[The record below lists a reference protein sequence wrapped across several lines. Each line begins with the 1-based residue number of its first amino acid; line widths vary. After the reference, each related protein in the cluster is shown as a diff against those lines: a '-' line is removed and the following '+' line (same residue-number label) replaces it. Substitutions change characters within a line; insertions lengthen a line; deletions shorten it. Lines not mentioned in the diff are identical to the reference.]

1 MTQQSI
7 GFQHYTTPPTFRVEL
22 AERPVLLD
30 LLRAEG
36 GRRLVLLDAPA
47 GYGKTWLLTRWY
59 AELRKAGSRV
69 VWLGADPMDPAEL
82 LALMVAGFQRSGI
95 DVGRLEGLA
104 AQGFADVPLRAVLTA
119 LTATLEATPQPV
131 VIFLDD
137 LHRLGRDAVQ
147 DVLTRLVHEAPPTV
161 RFVFSG
167 RDLSMLPRADLR
179 TRGELLEIGA
189 EQLRF
194 GRDESKS
201 LLPLLS
207 KEQLD
212 RILERTEGWPVALQ
226 LARLWLQAKPE
237 RSSLLDA
244 FSGRTT
250 EVAEYLTEQVLA
262 DLAPDLQKVLSEVAI
277 LDALNPAL
285 VAEVT
290 GSPDAW
296 RRLLDEGRLEHFLV
310 PLDAERY
317 WFRLHHLLLDYLR
330 ARHRTNGEDLRAL
343 HARASVAFERDGD
356 PLEAV
361 RHAVLADDVTRAARL
376 IERTGGWALVL
387 FGGTVRMRA
396 LLNLLPLSRIGE
408 FPRVQ
413 VFQAFL
419 AVKDGELARGL
430 RLFEAVV
437 ASGAAA
443 KDPALARDQLIVGH
457 LIGRYAD
464 HPVAAGE
471 LEALYRE
478 IDALPATDDI
488 ARATLLNTACLL
500 AFGTGDMRAALEA
513 AQRAVKEMRRIGS
526 VLGLNYCL
534 IHLGL
539 AQLHLG
545 ERREAEATWRE
556 AAAMAEENFGADSGL
571 KSIADVH
578 LAVALHA
585 RGEVGAAAQ
594 LLDGRARATSRPP
607 TAGSTSTRKATKRRS
622 PMRIARGETSRT
634 TDLIARMKR
643 TAAARGL
650 PRLDALAQAFKARLA
665 GTSGSTNSRLAG
677 GRVESDALR
686 LARAPR
692 RRASC
697 SCSARSPSTARLTRS
712 RSSTTSKPPRAPPT
726 ATGSF
731 ASSRSCAPRRCISRA
746 TKQRHS
752 RGSSPCSKPP
762 PARTTRSSSWT
773 SAQPCCRSC
782 NAPGPGAASTGRA
795 PHGRQV
801 LATAVTTLVRA
812 SEALDAPG
820 TLSAREL
827 EVLVELASGAPN
839 KVIARN
845 LQMTENTVK
854 FHLKNVFQKLQVR
867 HRAEALQAARARGLL
882 R

>member
-69 VWLGADPMDPAEL
+69 VWLGADPMEPAEL

-95 DVGRLEGLA
+95 DVGRLDGLA

-194 GRDESKS
+194 GRDESRS

-330 ARHRTNGEDLRAL
+330 ARHRTNGDDLRAL

-443 KDPALARDQLIVGH
+443 NGP
-457 LIGRYAD
+457 
-464 HPVAAGE
+464 
-471 LEALYRE
+471 
-478 IDALPATDDI
+478 
-488 ARATLLNTACLL
+488 
-500 AFGTGDMRAALEA
+500 
-513 AQRAVKEMRRIGS
+513 
-526 VLGLNYCL
+526 
-534 IHLGL
+534 
-539 AQLHLG
+539 
-545 ERREAEATWRE
+545 
-556 AAAMAEENFGADSGL
+556 
-571 KSIADVH
+571 
-578 LAVALHA
+578 
-585 RGEVGAAAQ
+585 
-594 LLDGRARATSRPP
+594 RARTRP
-607 TAGSTSTRKATKRRS
+607 AHRRS
-622 PMRIARGETSRT
+622 PDRPLCRPPGRG
-634 TDLIARMKR
+634 
-643 TAAARGL
+643 
-650 PRLDALAQAFKARLA
+650 
-665 GTSGSTNSRLAG
+665 
-677 GRVESDALR
+677 
-686 LARAPR
+686 
-692 RRASC
+692 RRA
-697 SCSARSPSTARLTRS
+697 RSTV
-712 RSSTTSKPPRAPPT
+712 
-726 ATGSF
+726 
-731 ASSRSCAPRRCISRA
+731 
-746 TKQRHS
+746 S
-752 RGSSPCSKPP
+752 RGRRG
-762 PARTTRSSSWT
+762 ARDR
-773 SAQPCCRSC
+773 
-782 NAPGPGAASTGRA
+782 
-795 PHGRQV
+795 
-801 LATAVTTLVRA
+801 
-812 SEALDAPG
+812 
-820 TLSAREL
+820 
-827 EVLVELASGAPN
+827 
-839 KVIARN
+839 
-845 LQMTENTVK
+845 
-854 FHLKNVFQKLQVR
+854 R
-867 HRAEALQAARARGLL
+867 HRARDTP
-882 R
+882 